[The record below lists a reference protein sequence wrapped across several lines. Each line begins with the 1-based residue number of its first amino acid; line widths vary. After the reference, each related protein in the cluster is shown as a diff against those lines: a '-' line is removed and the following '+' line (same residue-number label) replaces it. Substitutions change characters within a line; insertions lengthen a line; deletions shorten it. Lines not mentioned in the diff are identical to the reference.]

1 MISSDGYRFNDTPV
15 QSFIISPGERFDFI
29 VTGDQTAG
37 CYYIR
42 AQTLEVGLTHTAEA
56 ILSYTDN
63 GEDVSIYYYNIP
75 RIRMICKKTASP

>member
-29 VTGDQTAG
+29 VTGDQAPG

-42 AQTLEVGLTHTAEA
+42 AQTLEVRKTHMAKA
-56 ILSYTDN
+56 LLSYSSAA
-63 GEDVSIYYYNIP
+63 VS
-75 RIRMICKKTASP
+75 